1 LHFLCDL
8 RIRRFLNTP
17 TDKPE
22 TLGVSKNPKGL
33 AHDCATVVQR
43 RIRCQDDRNCD
54 DWQLSL
60 LGLFAYLGTSALE
73 ENNQRTLQERM
84 VLAQTTARHIDYTW
98 HGHKL
103 SF

>member
-1 LHFLCDL
+1 M
-8 RIRRFLNTP
+8 
-17 TDKPE
+17 
-22 TLGVSKNPKGL
+22 
-33 AHDCATVVQR
+33 
-43 RIRCQDDRNCD
+43 
-54 DWQLSL
+54 
-60 LGLFAYLGTSALE
+60 E